1 MKSIEERI
9 AVLPED
15 KRKMLETRLKLEG
28 IDISARITTINENL
42 YTQIQPAEEKE
53 YYPLSSAQKRI
64 YFAQQL
70 NPGSTSYNQ
79 HIALDLKGKINQEE
93 LRTFLKTVI
102 SRHEMLRA
110 SFITLNNK
118 PVQKIEANAEPIL
131 EFYDS
136 NEKEPHELMRQ
147 FIRPFDLATPPLMRI
162 GCIHTVE
169 DNFIFIL
176 DMHHLII
183 DFTSAILVI
192 KEFIQF
198 KNGEKPGQLV
208 LQYKDY
214 IQWLDNP
221 RVIEKIKK
229 QETYWLKEFAGQV
242 PTLNLPI
249 DFARNAAPTYQGDSI
264 IFSIK
269 EIDIT
274 ALQNLAR
281 EGDATLFTVI
291 FAIYYILLSKIC
303 NQEDIVVGTVTHGR
317 KHVDLEPL
325 IGMFV
330 NTLAV
335 RAFPTGEK
343 TFITFLKEVKE
354 KTINAF
360 ENQDYPFED
369 LVDKVVTTRDISRHP
384 LFDVYFHYYNRPT
397 LKFIKGDLE
406 FIGIHEE
413 RNTTSKIDLNFLF
426 SELGNKFVFN
436 LEYSTQLYREETIRR
451 FIEYFK
457 EIISGVIRDKNIKL
471 KDIKVSHGLIV
482 AKSEVQ
488 GDFDF

>member
-1 MKSIEERI
+1 MTTIDERI
-9 AVLPED
+9 AALPPE
-15 KRKMLETRLKLEG
+15 KRKMLEMRLKKEG
-28 IDISARITTINENL
+28 IDISARIKAVNENL
-42 YTQIQPAEEKE
+42 YAHIELAEEKE

-70 NPGSTSYNQ
+70 NPESTSYNQ
-79 HIALDLKGKINQEE
+79 HIALDLKGKIGHEE
-93 LRTFLKTVI
+93 LINFLKTII
-102 SRHEMLRA
+102 SRQEMLRA

-118 PVQKIEANAEPIL
+118 PFQKIEANAEPIL

-136 NEKEPHELMRQ
+136 NEKEPHELIRK
-147 FIRPFDLATPPLMRI
+147 FIRPFNLATPPLMRI
-162 GCIHTVE
+162 GCIYTLE
-169 DNFIFIL
+169 DNIIFIL

-192 KEFIQF
+192 KEFIHF
-198 KNGEKPGQLV
+198 KNGEKQAQLV
-208 LQYKDY
+208 LKYKDY
-214 IQWLDNP
+214 IQWLGNP
-221 RVIEKIKK
+221 WVIEKIKK
-229 QETYWLKEFAGQV
+229 QEAYWLKEFTGKV

-249 DFARNAAPTYQGDSI
+249 DFARNAAPTYEGNSI

-269 EIDIT
+269 DEDII
-274 ALQNLAR
+274 ALQNLAG
-281 EGDATLFTVI
+281 EEKTTLFTLI
-291 FAIYYILLSKIC
+291 FSFFYILLAKIC

-317 KHVDLEPL
+317 KHVDLEPI

-335 RAFPTGEK
+335 RAYPTGEK
-343 TFITFLKEVKE
+343 TFRTFLEEVKE

-369 LVDKVVTTRDISRHP
+369 LVDKVVTTRNISRHP

-406 FIGIHEE
+406 FVGIHEE

-436 LEYSTQLYREETIRR
+436 LEYSTQLYKEETILR
-451 FIEYFK
+451 FIDYFK
-457 EIISGVIRDKNIKL
+457 EIISEVLKDKNIQ
-471 KDIKVSHGLIV
+471 IKNIRVSHGLLV
-482 AKSEVQ
+482 AKSEIR